1 MHLKIWRKMCRTLLG
16 KLPDSL
22 CLGQLVI
29 YHGCQSFGFY
39 DVLGSWVQ
47 VDMSAFVT
55 LSFRSAQLHY
65 VCLQIQICASPH
77 VFSLKFTTT
86 MKSRKKISMSHWK
99 DVNRKLVEN
108 PGWLP
113 DAIFIFLQTN
123 KIIHLYRHR
132 SKRLLESNKG
142 VFRKGL
148 LEPQSEK

>member
-1 MHLKIWRKMCRTLLG
+1 MLSANLWYTMVVKV
-16 KLPDSL
+16 
-22 CLGQLVI
+22 LV
-29 YHGCQSFGFY
+29 SMM
-39 DVLGSWVQ
+39 SWV
-47 VDMSAFVT
+47 VGFKSICLHLSLFHSAP
-55 LSFRSAQLHY
+55 LNY

-113 DAIFIFLQTN
+113 DAIFIFLQIN
-123 KIIHLYRHR
+123 KIIHLYRHG

-148 LEPQSEK
+148 LEPQSERSTLL